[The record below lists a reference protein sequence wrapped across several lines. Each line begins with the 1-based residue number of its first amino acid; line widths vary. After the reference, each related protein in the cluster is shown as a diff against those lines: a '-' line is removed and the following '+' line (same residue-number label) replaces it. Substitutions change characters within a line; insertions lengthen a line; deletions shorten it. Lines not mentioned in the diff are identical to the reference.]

1 MLSDHSLRMLSA
13 STNFCCLNKEWISRF
28 LTFDSVVAVALFCVE
43 ELDEVE
49 EDDDADDGIGLVESV
64 TRSVLF
70 SSLSR
75 RWQSSA
81 TMSYCLSSRQ
91 HSVLP

>member
-1 MLSDHSLRMLSA
+1 MSSA

-28 LTFDSVVAVALFCVE
+28 LTFDSVVPVALFCVE
-43 ELDEVE
+43 ELDDVDE
-49 EDDDADDGIGLVESV
+49 ELDDADDGTGLADSV
-64 TRSVLF
+64 ARSVPFNSF
-70 SSLSR
+70 SK

-81 TMSYCLSSRQ
+81 TVSYCLSSKQ